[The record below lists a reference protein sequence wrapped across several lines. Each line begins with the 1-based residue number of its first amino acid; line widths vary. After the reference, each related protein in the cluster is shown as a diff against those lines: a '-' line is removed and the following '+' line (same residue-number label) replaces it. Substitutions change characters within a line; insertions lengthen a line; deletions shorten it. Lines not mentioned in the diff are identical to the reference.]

1 MAGLDPIDT
10 VGNADAAAA
19 MAPLRRPGARPPVVV
34 LAAMAIVA
42 LLALCALFADLLA
55 PYGYRDQDLLN
66 RLAPPVFLGGTWDHP
81 LGTDQLGRDL
91 LSRLLYATQIS
102 LGVAVLGTVIGAVIG
117 TALGLIAAGRRGWTG
132 EAIMM
137 LVDIQA
143 ALPFMLIAL
152 AVLAFVGNDL
162 TLFIVVIGVHGWEV
176 FARLSRG
183 AALAAREQGYAAA
196 IHALGASG
204 WRLYAH
210 HILPNIAAVL
220 IVQVTL
226 GFPQTILLET
236 SLSFLGLGIQPPL
249 TSLGQLLGDGRDYLL
264 TAWWIAVLPGVV
276 TFLATL
282 SVCLIGDWLRDCL
295 DPALED

>member
-1 MAGLDPIDT
+1 MARLDPMDT
-10 VGNADAAAA
+10 VGHADT
-19 MAPLRRPGARPPVVV
+19 GAGTASAHPALGRPPVLV
-34 LAAMAIVA
+34 LVAMTIVA
-42 LLALCALFADLLA
+42 LLTLCAVFADLLA

-66 RLAPPVFLGGTWDHP
+66 RLAPPVFLGGSWDHP

-102 LGVAVLGTVIGAVIG
+102 LGVAFLGTVIGAVIG
-117 TALGLIAAGRRGWTG
+117 TVLGLVAAGRRGWIG
-132 EAIMM
+132 EGIMM

-143 ALPFMLIAL
+143 SLPFMLIAL

-162 TLFIVVIGVHGWEV
+162 TLFILVIGVHGWEV

-183 AALAAREQGYAAA
+183 AALAAREQGYAGALY
-196 IHALGASG
+196 ALGASG

-220 IVQVTL
+220 IVQFTL

-276 TFLATL
+276 TVLATL
-282 SVCLIGDWLRDCL
+282 SVCLIGDWLRDRL